1 MSEAALPTGPR
12 ETVFLFGFTYVIGI
26 VNLMTAGIYDGPL
39 AEPALFMVM
48 LSLGLLAVLY
58 WKLFGAHRPY
68 GDDAL
73 RVPLLVLTAAFIVFC
88 AATAGDRRL
97 LIHGQAEPTLIRIVQ
112 MGQIALLLSYV
123 PGIWTGKRDPKTWN
137 TVRFTIFLAMFLVA
151 GISVLHLSPNPAV
164 DMFWCHT
171 EGARAI
177 LDGKNPYLIENVHI
191 EDQSRPGNP
200 LIAFIY
206 PPTPGFLSAAALL
219 LGGDVRWGMLVAFC
233 ITAVAMRGIVRQR
246 TPNAPPLLED
256 APAFLICFA
265 PKTYFFLESAWN
277 DIYPLMFV
285 ALAVLAHVRGR
296 RYLAA
301 IFVGLTISSKQSM
314 IWFVP
319 LAFLLQFDLR
329 QWVTLFAAAGAP
341 LVPFMLWDFH
351 ALKYWLSDHFLVYP
365 PRPMALSPMAWLSRH
380 FGIGQT
386 KTPPGMLMAA
396 ACSVYAAWK
405 APRTP
410 YAFALAATL
419 AVFCFYLF
427 NRFMCLNYYFFVS
440 GLAALT
446 GAVATT
452 RGSGTGSTNLPAS
465 SVS

>member
-1 MSEAALPTGPR
+1 MKTALPTAPR

-39 AEPALFMVM
+39 AEPALLMVM
-48 LSLGLLAVLY
+48 LSLGLVAVMFG
-58 WKLFGAHRPY
+58 KLFGASRPF
-68 GDDAL
+68 GDDGL

-97 LIHGQAEPTLIRIVQ
+97 LIHGRGPTTLIAILQ

-123 PGIWTGKRDPKTWN
+123 PGIWTGKRDSAMWSTA
-137 TVRFTIFLAMFLVA
+137 RFGIFLAMFLA
-151 GISVLHLSPNPAV
+151 GGISVLHLSPNPEV

-171 EGARAI
+171 EGARA
-177 LDGKNPYLIENVHI
+177 LLHGKNPYILENVHI

-200 LIAFIY
+200 LIAFLY
-206 PPTPGFLSAAALL
+206 PPTPGILSAIALL
-219 LGGDVRWGMLVAFC
+219 LGGDVRWGMLIAFC

-246 TPNAPPLLED
+246 TPDAPSLLED
-256 APAFLICFA
+256 APAYLICLA

-285 ALAVLAHVRGR
+285 ALGVLAHVRGR

-301 IFVGLTISSKQSM
+301 ICVGLTISSKQSM
-314 IWFVP
+314 IWFLP

-329 QWVTLFAAAGAP
+329 QWVALLAAAGAP
-341 LVPFMLWDFH
+341 LVPFALLDFH

-365 PRPMALSPMAWLSRH
+365 PRPLALSPMSWLSRH
-380 FGIGQT
+380 FGISQT
-386 KTPPGMLMAA
+386 KTPPGLVIAA
-396 ACSVYAAWK
+396 ASSVFAAWK

-427 NRFMCLNYYFFVS
+427 NRFMCMNYYFFVS
-440 GLAALT
+440 GLAAVA